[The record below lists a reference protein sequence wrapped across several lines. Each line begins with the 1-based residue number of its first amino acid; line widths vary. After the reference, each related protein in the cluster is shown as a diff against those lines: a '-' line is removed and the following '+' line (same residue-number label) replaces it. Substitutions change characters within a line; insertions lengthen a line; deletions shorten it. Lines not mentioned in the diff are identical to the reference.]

1 MTIIAAVYNLTIPQ
15 GATFRQRIRLPFD
28 CSQVEVFAQVWDKRR
43 TTKLLDFEV
52 EWIDRQEEVPD
63 SDPAEYRGV
72 FDLEAP
78 WDDTLAVPGVGL
90 KLIQVGIWDL
100 LVVRDDNCERDYYL
114 QGAVFVDPR
123 ATEAD
128 LAECGP

>member
-1 MTIIAAVYNLTIPQ
+1 MSITPARYDLTIPQ

-28 CSQVEVFAQVWDKRR
+28 CSQVEAFAQVWGKRR
-43 TTKLLDFEV
+43 TTKLLDFAV
-52 EWIDRQEEVPD
+52 EWIDRQEEVPG
-63 SDPAEYRGV
+63 SDPAKFRGV

-78 WDDTLAVPGVGL
+78 WDDTLALPGVGL
-90 KLIQVGIWDL
+90 NLIQVGIWDL
-100 LVVRDDNCERDYYL
+100 LVVQDDNCERDYYL